1 LPANARNG
9 SNGAGNRRAAGT
21 AKRPPVGN
29 GNGRRR
35 QSTGGYRAQRGR
47 GGGKGVLFVVVVLL
61 AAGIG
66 AGWAFKDDILGR
78 VKPKPTVTPTPV
90 TPTPVTPTP
99 VTPTPV
105 TPTPVTPTPVTPTP
119 VTPTPALTPDNAA
132 AARAI
137 ADGQRHMAGLNYG
150 PALAAFGKV
159 DGMKCSADL
168 SKQAAALKRKVNA
181 LNKLSSEVKIR
192 PDAGENIQILVLNDG
207 REIKGVISE
216 NPDGSY
222 KVLVGTKAGGS
233 MRIDVPR
240 EQIAKIKIVDPKERI
255 AELKGQ
261 VAKLVARLGA
271 IPGPANLVDVAVYA
285 LENGLKKD
293 GHQLLGRAW
302 DDAEKAGGGGN
313 GKDLLGLVAE
323 HRAGK
328 LFAQADWYDSVSQEI
343 FARTYC
349 QKILDH
355 GDYKKTSFA
364 DAARKLLAMMD
375 ERKGI
380 KNYKVT
386 YKIEAPKAPVKPPDP
401 IKIKPIEPMETRPAA
416 APKVHVKSISSS
428 GTDLGE
434 ANRLFR
440 EGLTHYSKGMS
451 LRGTSESKVWLSKAS
466 RNFRKAGEIYER
478 AHKADPGNS
487 SLESRVVD
495 CNKFRYACM
504 KHSTL

>member
-1 LPANARNG
+1 V
-9 SNGAGNRRAAGT
+9 S
-21 AKRPPVGN
+21 N

-35 QSTGGYRAQRGR
+35 QATGGYRSQRG

-78 VKPKPTVTPTPV
+78 VSPKPPETTGPVTPTPVIPTPV

-99 VTPTPV
+99 VTPTPIV
-105 TPTPVTPTPVTPTP
+105 PTP
-119 VTPTPALTPDNAA
+119 VTPTPAATPDNAA
-132 AARAI
+132 AAKAI
-137 ADGQRHMAGLNYG
+137 ADGQRFLAGLNYG

-168 SKQAAALKRKVNA
+168 SKQAQALTRKVNT
-181 LNKLSSEVKIR
+181 LKKLSSQVKIR

-207 REIKGVISE
+207 REIKGVVSE
-216 NPDGSY
+216 NSDGSY

-240 EQIAKIKIVDPKERI
+240 EQIAKIRIVDPKERI

-271 IPGPANLVDVAVYA
+271 VPGPAGLVDVAVYA

-302 DDAEKAGGGGN
+302 DGAEKARGSGGN
-313 GKDLLGLVAE
+313 GKDLLALVAE

-355 GDYKKTSFA
+355 DDYSKTSFA

-386 YKIEAPKAPVKPPDP
+386 YKIEAPKTPVKPPDP

-416 APKVHVKSISSS
+416 APRVHVSSISSS
-428 GTDLGE
+428 GTDLGS
-434 ANRLFR
+434 ANSLFR
-440 EGLTHYSKGMS
+440 EGLTYYSKGMS
-451 LRGTSESKVWLSKAS
+451 LRGTSESKVWLSKAG

-478 AHKADPGNS
+478 ALKSDPGNS